1 MTRCSSCNGIIA
13 PYDVACYVCGEAIPG
28 RSKRAQRNRPANT
41 GTAANTGTGAETRTS
56 AAPVQLACFASL
68 VLAGWALISG
78 HRLLLYI
85 GLTICSVLLFSR
97 IFGGNKEP
105 KQQKS

>member
-13 PYDVACYVCGEAIPG
+13 PSDECCYVCGEAIPG
-28 RSKRAQRNRPANT
+28 HSRKTQRNR
-41 GTAANTGTGAETRTS
+41 AATTGAGARPS

-68 VLAGWALISG
+68 VVATWAEISG
-78 HRLLLYI
+78 HRFLLYV
-85 GLTICSVLLFSR
+85 GLTLCSVLLFGR
-97 IFGGNKEP
+97 IFGGNKQP